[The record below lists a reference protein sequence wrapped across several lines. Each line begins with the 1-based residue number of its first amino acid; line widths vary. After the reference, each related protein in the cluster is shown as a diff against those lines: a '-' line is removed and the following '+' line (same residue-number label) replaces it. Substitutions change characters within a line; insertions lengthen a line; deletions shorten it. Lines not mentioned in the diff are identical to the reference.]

1 MQNRWCFLAWIM
13 QSYKQMRTCET
24 VIFAVYL
31 CCPVTHMQSTKKI
44 PQTMSVPTIFN
55 YRDFL
60 FTSLHYHIVTRPV
73 KLELSLE
80 AHSVITF
87 LKHYPNHLVFPSVR
101 CCSQRPIIKRCV
113 YLTVVISLFK
123 FIKSIGW
130 FCV

>member
-1 MQNRWCFLAWIM
+1 M

-31 CCPVTHMQSTKKI
+31 CFPVTHMQSTKKI

-73 KLELSLE
+73 KLELTLE

-87 LKHYPNHLVFPSVR
+87 LKHYPNHHVFHQLDAVR
-101 CCSQRPIIKRCV
+101 RDLSSKGV
-113 YLTVVISLFK
+113 
-123 FIKSIGW
+123 FI
-130 FCV
+130 